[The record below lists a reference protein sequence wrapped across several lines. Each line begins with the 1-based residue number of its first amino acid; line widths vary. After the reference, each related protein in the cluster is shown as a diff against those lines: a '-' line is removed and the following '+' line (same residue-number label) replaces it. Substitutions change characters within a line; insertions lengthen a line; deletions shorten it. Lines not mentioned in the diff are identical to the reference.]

1 MRKRLKSYD
10 IWDIL
15 QSWGKV
21 ESFYG
26 IGYNSGI
33 AVEKRIAMTGR
44 NGYARKILK
53 VDLSS
58 GRFTTVP
65 TSDYADLFLG
75 GRGIAA
81 KIYWDEV
88 PPKANAL
95 DPENRL
101 IFMTG
106 PLCGIPGF
114 GSRFQI
120 CGKSVASNQFS
131 FCNLGGSWGAQL
143 KSAGYDGVV
152 VSGKADKP
160 VYIKIDGERVEFK
173 DASHLKGK
181 KGFYCEQEIKK
192 ELGETVRVLTVGPA
206 GDNMVSFAT
215 FLASDNSV
223 GAGGLAGVMGCKNLK
238 AIAVKGD
245 KKVEVAHGEQLTKLR
260 GKIRALSMGYLE
272 PLLAMGLLT
281 SRDKL
286 KKSFC
291 QGCPSGCVRAT
302 YRNPDGSERKFMCQA
317 AMFYETRAQRYYGST
332 DVALQATELC
342 DDYGVDTRAI
352 ETMIMWL
359 SRCHKSGLLT
369 DEGTEIPLSK
379 IGSYEFIKA
388 LIEKIACREGFGDTL
403 ALGTHKA
410 ASSLGSDAQK
420 LIKDYMTKSGDNELY
435 GPRLYITTGI
445 FWAVEPRLPIQQL
458 HEVSVPVMLWG
469 ARQKGLKE
477 VPVTTEVL
485 RAMAKRFFGSE
496 LAVDFSTYDGKALAA
511 AKIQDRE
518 YAKESLILCD
528 LFWPIYFSE
537 ANPDGVGDPS
547 IESQICSAVTGRDI
561 DEAGLYR
568 IGERIFNLQRAI
580 LAREGRRGR
589 EYDVIDE
596 YNFTTPLK
604 GDFGNPDC
612 VVPGKDG
619 ELFSRK
625 DAVVDREQ
633 FEKLKSD
640 FYRIRGW
647 DASTGL
653 QKRTKL
659 EELNLGDV
667 AVELEKE
674 GLLK

>member
-1 MRKRLKSYD
+1 
-10 IWDIL
+10 
-15 QSWGKV
+15 
-21 ESFYG
+21 
-26 IGYNSGI
+26 
-33 AVEKRIAMTGR
+33 MTEQC
-44 NGYARKILK
+44 GYAGKILK

-58 GRFTTVP
+58 GKAATVP
-65 TSDYADLFLG
+65 TSNYSDLFLG

-81 KIYWDEV
+81 RIYWDEV
-88 PPKANAL
+88 PAKANAL

-101 IFMTG
+101 IYMTG
-106 PLCGIPGF
+106 PLCSVPGF

-120 CGKSVASNQFS
+120 CGKSVSTNHFS
-131 FCNLGGSWGAQL
+131 FSNLGGSWGAQL

-160 VYIKIDGERVEFK
+160 VYIHVDGDKVEVK
-173 DASHLKGK
+173 NAAHLKGK
-181 KGFYCEQEIKK
+181 SGFYCEQEIEK
-192 ELGETVRVLTVGPA
+192 ELGEAVRVLTVGPA

-223 GAGGLAGVMGCKNLK
+223 GAGGLAGVMGSKNLK
-238 AIAVKGD
+238 AIAVRGD
-245 KKVEVAHGEQLTKLR
+245 KKVEVANRDKLS
-260 GKIRALSMGYLE
+260 KIRSRIRQLSGGYIE
-272 PLLAMGLLT
+272 PLLAMGMLT

-291 QGCPSGCVRAT
+291 KGCPSGCVRAT

-317 AMFYETRAQRYYGST
+317 AMFYETRAQRYYGTT

-342 DDYGVDTRAI
+342 DDYGLDTRAV

-359 SRCHKSGLLT
+359 SRCHKAGLLT
-369 DEGTEIPLSK
+369 DEGIGIPLSK
-379 IGSYEFIKA
+379 IGSYEFIEA
-388 LIEKIACREGFGDTL
+388 LIKKIAYREGFGDSL
-403 ALGTHKA
+403 ASGTHKA
-410 ASSLGSDAQK
+410 AKSLGSEAQT
-420 LIKDYMTKSGDNELY
+420 LIKDYMAKTGDNELY

-458 HEVSVPVMLWG
+458 HEVSVPVLLWG
-469 ARQKGLKE
+469 ARQKGLRE

-496 LAVDFSTYDGKALAA
+496 LAVDFSTYDSKALAA

-547 IESQICSAVTGRDI
+547 IESQICSAVTGREI
-561 DEAGLYR
+561 DEAGLYK

-580 LAREGRRGR
+580 LAREGRKGR
-589 EYDVIDE
+589 EFDVIDE
-596 YNFTTPLK
+596 YNFNMPLK
-604 GDFGNPDC
+604 GDFGNTDC
-612 VVPGKDG
+612 VVPGKNG

-625 DAVVDREQ
+625 DIVVDREQ

-647 DASTGL
+647 DAPTGL
-653 QKRTKL
+653 QKRAKL
-659 EELNLGDV
+659 EELNLEEVVGT
-667 AVELEKE
+667 LEKE
-674 GLLK
+674 GLLR